1 MSLHSRRYG
10 TGQSRQSQQGGH
22 DVRRGKHQVV
32 QTWLDLTG
40 EADDER
46 YIHGLGERR
55 VLRIIRM
62 LAAHRFTMIGRENN
76 DCILIQPQLLQS
88 IEYLPE
94 SAVNARNRSKVV
106 TRTLRLCHFRI
117 GVGTDQQTVQRPV
130 FVEVEVLLHTVVQ
143 RTVRTM
149 RRVHTYHD
157 EKRLFTGRA
166 HYPHSSDRR
175 QPCLP
180 RATETIRAG
189 RGVCR
194 PYPSNGGSYAHRMCR
209 RSTSN

>member
-1 MSLHSRRYG
+1 
-10 TGQSRQSQQGGH
+10 
-22 DVRRGKHQVV
+22 
-32 QTWLDLTG
+32 
-40 EADDER
+40 
-46 YIHGLGERR
+46 
-55 VLRIIRM
+55 
-62 LAAHRFTMIGRENN
+62 MIGRENN

-157 EKRLFTGRA
+157 EKRFFRVAHITLIPQIGDNLACLVQRRPFVRVVAFAVRIPVMGVLMFIECAVGVPVIKSMTALFRCVSVPCRYAVFHIFPRPLGVVGSRKVGVQLAEVGTIVTRTAEHVA
-166 HYPHSSDRR
+166 HAIH
-175 QPCLP
+175 
-180 RATETIRAG
+180 IR
-189 RGVCR
+189 
-194 PYPSNGGSYAHRMCR
+194 
-209 RSTSN
+209 TQ